1 MRQTKRYQSG
11 GLLLEAILFAMV
23 LASVIAFS
31 IPYGVK
37 FYNDRTDQSAG
48 THLAS
53 VVTAAKRYIKAN
65 ANTLLTTA
73 TATTPVAINVS
84 TLRTFGALPT
94 GFSAINAYGQT
105 ACALVLQPTPG
116 QLQAVVVT
124 EGGVAQIRSRLNN
137 AAWVMGAEGGIIN
150 PDITA
155 VPTAQGPFGSFNIPL
170 TNYVNGNCS
179 GTAASQGRLAAALV
193 FDSSAVLAD
202 FLYRYQVPDY
212 PEANRM
218 FTAIDMNT
226 QNITNG
232 NDVSAKRFIDASNNT
247 FLVVPSGTSNLSTV
261 NFVDGKVS
269 TRSATVSLSSFLGN
283 YVHKGNYFQ
292 NNNTTVPKPTCP
304 NGGTTN
310 IDVLP
315 QRNLTTDGYQ
325 IPAPTDNGATWT
337 VRILDSAS
345 ALVPGATFLARTY
358 CQYT

>member
-1 MRQTKRYQSG
+1 MRDSPRYQAG
-11 GLLLEAILFAMV
+11 VLLLEAILFAMV

-65 ANTLLTTA
+65 ANTMLSTA
-73 TATTPVAINVS
+73 TATTPVVVS
-84 TLRTFGALPT
+84 VATLRTFGALPT
-94 GFSAINAYGQT
+94 GFSAVNAYGQT
-105 ACALVLQPTPG
+105 ACVLVLQPTAG
-116 QLQAVVVT
+116 NLQAVVVT
-124 EGGVAQIRSRLNN
+124 EGGTAQLRSRLNN

-150 PDITA
+150 PDITSP
-155 VPTAQGPFGSFNIPL
+155 PTAQGPFGSFTINL

-179 GTAASQGRLAAALV
+179 GTAASPGRLAAALV
-193 FDSSAVLAD
+193 FDSSALLAD
-202 FLYRYQVPDY
+202 FLYRYQVPGY
-212 PEANRM
+212 PEANQM
-218 FTAIDMNT
+218 NTAIDMNT
-226 QNITNG
+226 QNINNG
-232 NDVSAKRFIDASNNT
+232 NDFVARRFVDANNDT
-247 FLVVPSGTSNLSTV
+247 FLLDPNGTSNLSVV

-269 TRSATVSLSSFLGN
+269 TRSSTVNLSSYLAN
-283 YVHKGNYFQ
+283 YVHKANYIQ

-304 NGGTTN
+304 DSGTTN

-325 IPAPTDNGATWT
+325 IPAPTDNGTTWT

-345 ALVPGATFLARTY
+345 VLVPGATFLARTY
-358 CQYT
+358 CQYP